1 MKLNYD
7 CVREVLLYIEEN
19 LQYGQILYSSDIELE
34 NYEYEDVQ
42 YTIDLLAD
50 SAYIKA
56 NKLQVLGPTLPSFH
70 IYSLTMQGHELLDNI
85 RDNSVWKKIKKRKIS
100 GLASVSLPII
110 NSLGSTIIK
119 EILFQ

>member
-56 NKLQVLGPTLPSFH
+56 NKLQALGPTLPSFH

-85 RDNSVWKKIKKRKIS
+85 RDNSVWKKIKKKVS

-110 NSLGSTIIK
+110 NSVGSAIIK

>member
-85 RDNSVWKKIKKRKIS
+85 RDNSVWKKIKKKVS

-110 NSLGSTIIK
+110 NSVGSAIIK

>member
-85 RDNSVWKKIKKRKIS
+85 RDNSVWKKIKKKIS